1 VLCPPRP
8 DLHSSSEEEEQAR
21 EGLQAARAALA
32 RGKFNLVMLDEINV
46 AVALKLLNAGDVLS
60 VAREKPQLVK

>member
-1 VLCPPRP
+1 
-8 DLHSSSEEEEQAR
+8 
-21 EGLQAARAALA
+21 
-32 RGKFNLVMLDEINV
+32 MLDEINV